1 MENLELHIEALIFA
15 SEQSITKPE
24 IISCLQ
30 STFYGNYAD
39 NEIEDFLTNITSK
52 YQNNNFAIE
61 LVNTGGGYQFLTK
74 SIYHPIVNQLQVQRE
89 KRKLSQ
95 AGLETLAIIASKQA
109 VTKLEIEHIR
119 GVNSDYTVQK
129 LLEKELIQVA
139 GKANLPGKPILFSV
153 SKTFL
158 DHFGLNAVSD
168 IPQLKDIEGKQ
179 ESEIGIE
186 NE

>member
-1 MENLELHIEALIFA
+1 MEDMEQHIEALIFA

-24 IISCLQ
+24 IINCLQ
-30 STFYGNYAD
+30 STFNYTFND
-39 NEIEDFLTNITSK
+39 DEIEIILNNITSK
-52 YQNNNFAIE
+52 YANKNFAIQ
-61 LVNTGGGYQFLTK
+61 LVNTGAGYQFLTK
-74 SIYHPIVNQLQVQRE
+74 EIYYPILNQLQAQQN

-95 AGLETLAIIASKQA
+95 AGLETLAIIASKQTA
-109 VTKLEIEHIR
+109 TKLDIEHIR

-158 DHFGLNAVSD
+158 DHFGLNSLAD
-168 IPQLKDIEGKQ
+168 MPQLKDIEGKQ

-186 NE
+186 ND